1 MSMKKSR
8 FEKSAVIAAILLAS
22 ATTASTSALAAVV
35 CGPGSNVSVPENI
48 DGVYYNLVTGV
59 GATSGGANAGWDVN
73 MYLTGGTLFFFWP
86 SSPAGSFGGVADGT
100 GTNYAVLNSGALID
114 GSSTF
119 LVSSGGGGAGPYVN
133 WLAGSTG
140 NYLGVRF
147 FNETAAAVNY
157 GWIQLDTT
165 APTGFPATIVSYC
178 YEDSGAGITAG
189 TTPVSLQSFSVD

>member
-1 MSMKKSR
+1 MKIQKSR
-8 FEKSAVIAAILLAS
+8 FERAAAISAILLAS
-22 ATTASTSALAAVV
+22 ATFTSMSAQAAVV
-35 CGPGSNVSVPENI
+35 CGPASNVSVPQNI
-48 DGVYYNLVTGV
+48 DGVYINLVTGAQ
-59 GATSGGANAGWDVN
+59 GTAGGSTAGWDVN

-86 SSPAGSFGGVADGT
+86 SSPATSFGGVADGT
-100 GTNYAVLNSGALID
+100 GTNYAVLTSGAMID
-114 GSSTF
+114 GTSTF

-147 FNETAAAVNY
+147 FNEATSAINY

-178 YEDSGAGITAG
+178 YENTGVGIMAG
-189 TTPVSLQSFSVD
+189 TTPVELQSYSVD